1 MICHA
6 RITSSETG
14 EKHESN
20 SQSKLVQAFEEMI
33 VQYDNPTFVRI
44 YLYVLPLVFHGAIIM
59 GIISRVVRITRKT
72 QVKSY

>member
-1 MICHA
+1 
-6 RITSSETG
+6 
-14 EKHESN
+14 
-20 SQSKLVQAFEEMI
+20 MI